1 VSTATVHTDVAHT
14 LQDLIARIY
23 ENAIS
28 NYSISGAPFFMLS
41 REGGSQTLTLS
52 GAQSDDVLQEAFEA
66 LF

>member
-1 VSTATVHTDVAHT
+1 
-14 LQDLIARIY
+14 
-23 ENAIS
+23 
-28 NYSISGAPFFMLS
+28 MLS